1 MRNEGPFIVEW
12 VTWYRMLGFT
22 DIVIVTNNCA
32 DRSPELLDAL
42 QAAGWVHH
50 LRRNIAAGL
59 SITPRK
65 LIAAKR
71 HPAVRSAQWLMVCDV
86 DEFLVI
92 HKGDGLI
99 GDLIDTS
106 DGDPAFL
113 GMSINWKVFG
123 TDGRA
128 TFEDTPVHQQFVHG
142 CCVEHGSSR
151 FVKSIFRKPRWFASL
166 AEHGPQGLD
175 LGRARQIWGAP
186 GMVWVNSAGK
196 LIDNWRPDGPYLR
209 ALSAARTTH
218 KVAQINHYM
227 LRSAESYSLKR
238 LTRSPVS
245 LRRRYTKWYFDRANS
260 GDQIDASAFRHAD
273 SFADLFAQ
281 AMALPDV
288 ARLHQLCCADHIRL
302 ICEKAGT
309 KPELDPRYQQHLE
322 AAQTNPA

>member
-106 DGDPAFL
+106 GGDPAFL

-142 CCVEHGSSR
+142 CGVEHGSSR
-151 FVKSIFRKPRWFASL
+151 FVKSIFF
-166 AEHGPQGLD
+166 
-175 LGRARQIWGAP
+175 
-186 GMVWVNSAGK
+186 
-196 LIDNWRPDGPYLR
+196 
-209 ALSAARTTH
+209 
-218 KVAQINHYM
+218 
-227 LRSAESYSLKR
+227 
-238 LTRSPVS
+238 
-245 LRRRYTKWYFDRANS
+245 
-260 GDQIDASAFRHAD
+260 
-273 SFADLFAQ
+273 
-281 AMALPDV
+281 
-288 ARLHQLCCADHIRL
+288 LHSV
-302 ICEKAGT
+302 
-309 KPELDPRYQQHLE
+309 
-322 AAQTNPA
+322 